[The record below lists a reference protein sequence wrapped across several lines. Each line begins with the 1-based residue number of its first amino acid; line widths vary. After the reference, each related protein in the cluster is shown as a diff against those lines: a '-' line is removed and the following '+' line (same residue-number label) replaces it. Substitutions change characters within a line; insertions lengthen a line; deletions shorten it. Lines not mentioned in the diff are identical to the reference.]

1 MISSFDAAMSPPT
14 AFVVTP
20 PSSRAP
26 PLPFPPK
33 NPHIFTTSKRRPRHG
48 TLLLSHDD
56 DDAHH
61 VAHHAHEDM
70 PPRVYEGPVLSDPNA
85 IVAGFSLDEL
95 GLDLAVAP
103 SEIAPGTYGLFVALG
118 EGVESTTVPSMQ
130 LLSGYSREGT
140 FQSKDSG
147 DKTVGFALAG
157 PETAVFYER
166 QLMSVL
172 DALQLAA
179 ENNGEGKACG
189 LAGHVLVQDD
199 NGEIDVFVDVDDTE
213 FKRYFVPA
221 LMNRENG
228 DADQDEE
235 VKDDD
240 DAEGEMEIGVANLGQ
255 FCNDLA
261 WSYDD
266 PPENKEDYDAISL
279 EKNAI
284 QLVWRLE
291 FDVETNCLVP
301 TWPVS
306 VIADDLQFKN
316 QVFQELGTKY
326 GWTYWQATIDMEEL
340 N

>member
-1 MISSFDAAMSPPT
+1 MIPPFDALISPNAAFSALSPSLRKSPP
-14 AFVVTP
+14 
-20 PSSRAP
+20 
-26 PLPFPPK
+26 
-33 NPHIFTTSKRRPRHG
+33 PHIRKIPCAFSSSQRRAIRHG
-48 TLLLSHDD
+48 TTFLLADAN

-61 VAHHAHEDM
+61 AHDHEGM
-70 PPRVYEGPVLSDPNA
+70 PPRIYEGPVLSDPNE
-85 IVAGFSLDEL
+85 IIAGFALDEL

-157 PETAVFYER
+157 PETAVFFER

-179 ENNGEGKACG
+179 ENQGEGGACG
-189 LAGHVLVQDD
+189 LAGHVLVQDE
-199 NGEIDVFVDVDDTE
+199 NGEIDVFVDTE
-213 FKRYFVPA
+213 DADFKRYFVPA
-221 LMNRENG
+221 LMNRENE
-228 DADQDEE
+228 DEQDE
-235 VKDDD
+235 
-240 DAEGEMEIGVANLGQ
+240 GEQEDNDNATTMDISVANLGQ

-261 WSYDD
+261 WSYED
-266 PPENKEDYDAISL
+266 PPENKGDYDSISS

-291 FDVETNCLVP
+291 FDTETNCLIP

-306 VIADDLQFKN
+306 VVADDLQFKN
-316 QVFQELGTKY
+316 VAFMELGTKY
-326 GWTYWQATIDMEEL
+326 GWNYWQATVDVEGL

>member
-1 MISSFDAAMSPPT
+1 MIPFFDTAISPPT
-14 AFVVTP
+14 STAFAVP
-20 PSSRAP
+20 FHSLRGPS
-26 PLPFPPK
+26 LPFRPK
-33 NPHIFTTSKRRPRHG
+33 NPHAFTTSKRRPRHG
-48 TLLLSHDD
+48 TFLLSHDD
-56 DDAHH
+56 DDGHH
-61 VAHHAHEDM
+61 HHAHEDM
-70 PPRVYEGPVLSDPNA
+70 PLRIYEGPVLSDPNE

-179 ENNGEGKACG
+179 ESQGEGACG

-199 NGEIDVFVDVDDTE
+199 NGEIDLFVDADDAD

-221 LMNRENG
+221 LMNRENDDDG
-228 DADQDEE
+228 QDE
-235 VKDDD
+235 DDK
-240 DAEGEMEIGVANLGQ
+240 MEIGVANLGQ

-306 VIADDLQFKN
+306 VIGDDLQFKN
-316 QVFQELGTKY
+316 QVFIELGTKY
-326 GWTYWQATIDMEEL
+326 GWGYWQATIDMEEL